1 MNGVFDVS
9 ELSLGPVELLVC
21 FLELV
26 FFFFFFF
33 DFFRDRFLFFVRCR
47 RLLGHILYR
56 LVYFFLWEN
65 KNTDRVKGIHFSTY
79 VVLQCWA
86 KLSDTII
93 LYVSFGGN
101 LYALLLSVSL
111 AFFVLFGD
119 ICFQEGKRKMLSC
132 KSVVSQSASR
142 VQSWHR
148 CEL

>member
-1 MNGVFDVS
+1 MAFSTSRSSRWVSSSCWCASSSPSSSCSSISFVTAFSSSFDV
-9 ELSLGPVELLVC
+9 V
-21 FLELV
+21 V
-26 FFFFFFF
+26 FWDIFYI
-33 DFFRDRFLFFVRCR
+33 VWC
-47 RLLGHILYR
+47 I
-56 LVYFFLWEN
+56 FLWEN

-86 KLSDTII
+86 KLLDTII

>member
-1 MNGVFDVS
+1 MAFSTSRSSRWAPSSCWCASSCSSSSSSSISFVIAFSSSFDV
-9 ELSLGPVELLVC
+9 V
-21 FLELV
+21 V
-26 FFFFFFF
+26 FWDIFYI
-33 DFFRDRFLFFVRCR
+33 VWC
-47 RLLGHILYR
+47 I
-56 LVYFFLWEN
+56 FLWEN

-86 KLSDTII
+86 KLLDTII